1 VTQPGTRNA
10 DLIDPPVLPNGHALG
25 PTVHHVDTGHGP
37 NVQVLVRHRTL
48 GSSAASTAL
57 AKRRWREPEKVA
69 AAMRGLWVGFWE
81 VLREEIREGGVH
93 VEFGVRVRV
102 WGLREWISRDGEW
115 ESKRA
120 RTAKRLKAVSW
131 GSQRTA
137 SMYLYCRSLWIWGGS
152 GRAVPVIAIV

>member
-1 VTQPGTRNA
+1 M
-10 DLIDPPVLPNGHALG
+10 
-25 PTVHHVDTGHGP
+25 
-37 NVQVLVRHRTL
+37 
-48 GSSAASTAL
+48 
-57 AKRRWREPEKVA
+57 A
-69 AAMRGLWVGFWE
+69 AAMRGLWVGVWE
-81 VLREEIREGGVH
+81 VLSEEIREGGVH

-102 WGLREWISRDGEW
+102 WGLRDWISREGEW

-137 SMYLYCRSLWIWGGS
+137 SMYLDCGSLWIWGGS